1 MGTSHFDSDV
11 YGFDGTEVIRGFATV
26 SATALQ
32 GTTLTGVTLHS
43 TGAIAAN
50 TSVVATTF
58 VKTTTMLRLG
68 TSQYI
73 FFGTA
78 PTEASVVADATA
90 LSTSKTNV
98 MGSMYLS
105 KASTVAL
112 WVFDGAL
119 TATRVKQY

>member
-1 MGTSHFDSDV
+1 MGTSHFDSNV
-11 YGFDGTEVIRGFATV
+11 YGFAGTEVIRGFATI
-26 SATALQ
+26 SATTLQ
-32 GTTLTGVTLHS
+32 GTTLHS
-43 TGAIAAN
+43 TGAIAAG

-98 MGSMYLS
+98 MGSMYIS
-105 KASTVAL
+105 KATPPNI
-112 WVFDGAL
+112 WIFDAAL
-119 TATRVKQY
+119 TATRVKQF